1 MKYKVTVNIDGYQ
14 EVISIHNSPDKAIGK
29 MLKAAKTTIA
39 ECFKDG
45 TEFSAYPTSD
55 ERYPDAWGY
64 ANNGYCIKRGKST
77 IQYAVTAQRT

>member
-14 EVISIHNSPDKAIGK
+14 EVISIHNRPDKAIDK
-29 MLKAAKTTIA
+29 MLKEAKSTIA
-39 ECFKDG
+39 ECFKYG

>member
-1 MKYKVTVNIDGYQ
+1 MKYQVKVNIDGYK
-14 EVISIHNSPDKAIGK
+14 EIISIHKTPDKAIEK

-45 TEFSAYPTSD
+45 TEFSAFPTSD

-64 ANNGYCIKRGKST
+64 ANNGYCIRRGVST
-77 IQYAVTAQRT
+77 TRYEVTEIK